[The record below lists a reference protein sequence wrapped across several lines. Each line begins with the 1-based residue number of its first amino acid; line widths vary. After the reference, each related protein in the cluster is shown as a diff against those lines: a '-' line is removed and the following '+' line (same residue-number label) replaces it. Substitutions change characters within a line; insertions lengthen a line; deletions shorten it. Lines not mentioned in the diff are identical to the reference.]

1 MLSHCL
7 KFRKNTK
14 SKNPKV
20 VKTKTGRTMLLS
32 NTVVFDSKKST
43 FIKEHQASEILGNLL
58 GTRIPILGDLSLT
71 NILF

>member
-32 NTVVFDSKKST
+32 NTVVFDSKKSK

-58 GTRIPILGDLSLT
+58 GTRIAILGDLSLT

>member
-32 NTVVFDSKKST
+32 NTVVFDSKKSK

>member
-32 NTVVFDSKKST
+32 NTVVFDSKKSR

>member
-1 MLSHCL
+1 
-7 KFRKNTK
+7 
-14 SKNPKV
+14 
-20 VKTKTGRTMLLS
+20 MLLS

>member
-1 MLSHCL
+1 M

>member
-1 MLSHCL
+1 M

-32 NTVVFDSKKST
+32 NTVVFDSKKSK

>member
-14 SKNPKV
+14 SKTPNV

-32 NTVVFDSKKST
+32 NTVVFDSKKSK

>member
-1 MLSHCL
+1 MLSHSL

-32 NTVVFDSKKST
+32 NTVVFDSKKSK

-58 GTRIPILGDLSLT
+58 GTKIPILGDLSLT